1 MSRRSFRCGPLA
13 RVALDSAAQAGGVSM
28 LLRTAIRADRS
39 AAAQPGGFCEP
50 SASILT
56 ADTGSVRCWLLRGGT
71 AMPRTDNDSWE
82 ITESVGSTAL
92 GVAAARAAET
102 DSDSPLIQDPF
113 ARAFLDAAGPGMWS
127 LTSDPALAA
136 AFTDLVPDLAAH
148 TQAMVDFMAVR
159 TKWFDGIFLDA
170 VSSGVRQVV
179 ILAAG
184 LDSRSW
190 RLPWPAGTTVYELDQ
205 AKVLDFKSSTL
216 AQRGAQPTAKLVS
229 VAVDLRD
236 DWPTALQ
243 AAGFD
248 ESVATMWSAEG
259 LLRYLPAAAQDLL
272 FERIDSLSAPGSWLA
287 TNGPSKHAVNPDLL
301 ARQREQS
308 TRFRAAAA
316 EVLGTEIPDV
326 EELWYPEERTE
337 IVDWL
342 GEHGWDASAI
352 GMADLL
358 ARHGRTIP
366 DDDVMPHVVFTSARR
381 P

>member
-1 MSRRSFRCGPLA
+1 
-13 RVALDSAAQAGGVSM
+13 
-28 LLRTAIRADRS
+28 
-39 AAAQPGGFCEP
+39 
-50 SASILT
+50 
-56 ADTGSVRCWLLRGGT
+56 
-71 AMPRTDNDSWE
+71 MPRTDNDSWE

-102 DSDSPLIQDPF
+102 DSDNPLIQDPF
-113 ARAFLDAAGPGMWS
+113 ARVFLDAAGEGMWS
-127 LTSDPALAA
+127 LTSDPKLSAAL
-136 AFTDLVPDLAAH
+136 TDLVPDVAVH

-159 TKWFDGIFLDA
+159 TKWFDEFFLEA

-205 AKVLDFKSSTL
+205 AKVLDFKTSTL
-216 AQRGAQPTAKLVS
+216 AQRGAQPTARLVS
-229 VAVDLRD
+229 VTVDLRD
-236 DWPTALQ
+236 DWPTALRD
-243 AAGFD
+243 AGFD
-248 ESVATMWSAEG
+248 ESAPTMWSAEG

-272 FERIDSLSAPGSWLA
+272 FERIDSLSAAGSWLA
-287 TNGPSKHAVNPDLL
+287 TNGPSKQAVNPDLL

-308 TRFRAAAA
+308 KRFRAAAA
-316 EVLGTEIPDV
+316 QVLGTEIPDV
-326 EELWYPEERTE
+326 EELWYPEERSE

-358 ARHGRTIP
+358 ARHGRTVP
-366 DDDVMPHVVFTSARR
+366 GDGVMPHVVFTSARR

>member
-1 MSRRSFRCGPLA
+1 
-13 RVALDSAAQAGGVSM
+13 
-28 LLRTAIRADRS
+28 
-39 AAAQPGGFCEP
+39 
-50 SASILT
+50 
-56 ADTGSVRCWLLRGGT
+56 
-71 AMPRTDNDSWE
+71 MPRTDNDSWE

-102 DSDSPLIQDPF
+102 DSDNPLIQDPF
-113 ARAFLDAAGPGMWS
+113 ARAFLDAAGEGIWS
-127 LTSDPALAA
+127 LTSDPTLSAA
-136 AFTDLVPDLAAH
+136 MTDLVPDLAVH
-148 TQAMVDFMAVR
+148 TQAMVDFLAVR
-159 TKWFDGIFLDA
+159 TKWFDELFLDA

-205 AKVLDFKSSTL
+205 AKVLDFKSATL
-216 AQRGAQPTAKLVS
+216 AQRGAQPTARLVS

-236 DWPTALQ
+236 DWPTALRE
-243 AAGFD
+243 AGFD
-248 ESVATMWSAEG
+248 EFAPTMWSAEG
-259 LLRYLPAAAQDLL
+259 ILRYLPAAAQDLL
-272 FERIDSLSAPGSWLA
+272 SERIDSLSAAGSRLA
-287 TNGPSKHAVNPDLL
+287 TNGPSKQAVNPDLL

-308 TRFRAAAA
+308 KRFRAAAA
-316 EVLGTEIPDV
+316 QVLGTEIPDV

-342 GEHGWDASAI
+342 SERGWDASAI

-358 ARHGRTIP
+358 ARHGRNVP
-366 DDDVMPHVVFTSARR
+366 GDDVMHHVVFTSARR

>member
-1 MSRRSFRCGPLA
+1 
-13 RVALDSAAQAGGVSM
+13 
-28 LLRTAIRADRS
+28 
-39 AAAQPGGFCEP
+39 
-50 SASILT
+50 
-56 ADTGSVRCWLLRGGT
+56 
-71 AMPRTDNDSWE
+71 MPRTDNDSWE

-102 DSDSPLIQDPF
+102 DSDNPLIQDPF
-113 ARAFLDAAGPGMWS
+113 ARAFLDAAGEGMWS
-127 LTSDPALAA
+127 LTSDPKLSAAL
-136 AFTDLVPDLAAH
+136 TDLVPDLAAH

-159 TKWFDGIFLDA
+159 TKWFDELFLDA

-190 RLPWPAGTTVYELDQ
+190 RLSWPAGTTVYELDQ

-216 AQRGAQPTAKLVS
+216 AQRGARPTARLVS

-236 DWPTALQ
+236 DWPTALRK
-243 AAGFD
+243 AGFD
-248 ESVATMWSAEG
+248 ESVPTMWSAEG

-272 FERIDSLSAPGSWLA
+272 FERIDSLSAAGSRLA
-287 TNGPSKHAVNPDLL
+287 TNGPSENAVNPDLL
-301 ARQREQS
+301 ASQQEQS
-308 TRFRAAAA
+308 KRFRAAAA
-316 EVLGTEIPDV
+316 RVLGTEIPNV
-326 EELWYPEERTE
+326 EELWYAEERTE

-358 ARHGRTIP
+358 ARHGRAVP
-366 DDDVMPHVVFTSARR
+366 GDDVLPHVVFTSARR